1 LLCRVI
7 SDIINKYDIWKGKSG
22 VAGKI
27 KSVDTGSPAERAGV
41 RAGETLVSVNGKKIN
56 DVLDYR
62 FFSYDPSLTLVL
74 ADDAGKKRRVR
85 VEKDEGEDVGLNFET
100 YLMDS
105 ERQCSNH
112 CLFCFVDQM
121 PPDMRDTLYF
131 KDDDARLSFLT
142 GTYITLT
149 NLSEREAQR
158 IIDLHI
164 SPINVSVHST
174 DPKLRSMLLGNKAAA
189 RGIEYMRAFA
199 ESGIIMNCQIV
210 VCPGLNDGEALKK
223 TMRDLRDMNAATC
236 AIVPVGLT
244 KYRKGLYRMT
254 PVDKA
259 RAGEIIDAVDAFG
272 DECLKARGSRMFFCA
287 DELYIKAERPLP
299 PEEYY
304 EGYPQIENGV
314 GMLRSLQGEFEDAL
328 SDIGADAPCEPFA
341 AATGVIAAPFIAEL
355 VEAAAK
361 KCRNA
366 DGRVYA
372 IKNEFFG
379 TTIDVSGLVTGSD
392 LIKQLAGKPLGKRL
406 LIPENMLRH
415 GGDVFLDDVTVKDAE
430 KALGVP
436 VQVVGP
442 SGYALAD
449 AIFADKEEEK

>member
-1 LLCRVI
+1 M
-7 SDIINKYDIWKGKSG
+7 
-22 VAGKI
+22 AGRI
-27 KSVDTGSPAERAGV
+27 ESIESGSPAEKAGV
-41 RAGETLVSVNGKKIN
+41 RAGETLVFVNGKKIN

-62 FFSYDPSLTLVL
+62 FFSYDPSLTLTL
-74 ADDAGKKRRVR
+74 ESEDGKRRRVR
-85 VEKDEGEDVGLNFET
+85 IEKDEGEDVGLNFET

-174 DPKLRSMLLGNKAAA
+174 DPKLRSILLGNKAAA
-189 RGIEYMRAFA
+189 KGLEYMRAFA
-199 ESGIIMNCQIV
+199 EAGIIMNSQIV
-210 VCPGLNDGEALKK
+210 VCPGLNDGEALRK
-223 TMRDLRDMNAATC
+223 TMCDLFAMGTATC
-236 AIVPVGLT
+236 AVVPVGLT
-244 KYRKGLYRMT
+244 KYRKGLYKMP

-259 RAGEIIDAVDAFG
+259 KAAEIIDIIDTFG
-272 DECLKARGSRMFFCA
+272 DGCLKQRGSRVFFCA
-287 DELYIKAERPLP
+287 DELYIKAGRPLP

-314 GMLRSLQGEFEDAL
+314 GMLRSLEGEFLDGL
-328 SDIGADAPCEPFA
+328 SEIEADEVCEPFA
-341 AATGVIAAPFIAEL
+341 TATGVIAEPFISGL
-355 VEAAAK
+355 VAAAAK
-361 KCRNA
+361 KCKNV

-379 TTIDVSGLVTGSD
+379 TTIDVSGLITGAD

-415 GGDVFLDDVTVKDAE
+415 GGEVFLDDLTVVDVE
-430 KALGVP
+430 KTVGVP
-436 VQVVGP
+436 IQVVGA
-442 SGYALAD
+442 SGYALID
-449 AIFADKEEEK
+449 AIFEKQG

>member
-1 LLCRVI
+1 M
-7 SDIINKYDIWKGKSG
+7 
-22 VAGKI
+22 AGRI
-27 KSVDTGSPAERAGV
+27 ESIDSGSPAEKAGV
-41 RAGETLVSVNGKKIN
+41 RAGETLVYVNGKKIN

-62 FFSYDPSLTLVL
+62 FFSYDPSLMLTLEGE
-74 ADDAGKKRRVR
+74 DGKRRRVR
-85 VEKDEGEDVGLNFET
+85 IEKDEGEDVGLNFET
-100 YLMDS
+100 YLMDE

-174 DPKLRSMLLGNKAAA
+174 DPKLRSILLGNKAAA
-189 RGIEYMRAFA
+189 KGLEYMRAFA
-199 ESGIIMNCQIV
+199 EAGIIMNSQIV

-223 TMRDLRDMNAATC
+223 TMRDLFAMGTATC
-236 AIVPVGLT
+236 AVVPVGLT
-244 KYRKGLYRMT
+244 KYRKGLYKMP

-259 RAGEIIDAVDAFG
+259 KAAEIIDSVDTFG
-272 DECLKARGSRMFFCA
+272 DGCLKQRGSRVFFCA
-287 DELYIKAERPLP
+287 DELYIKAGRPLP

-314 GMLRSLQGEFEDAL
+314 GMLRSLEGEFADGLSEIDADEL
-328 SDIGADAPCEPFA
+328 CEPFA
-341 AATGVIAAPFIAEL
+341 VATGVIAEPFISDL
-355 VEAAAK
+355 VAAAAK
-361 KCRNA
+361 KCKNV

-379 TTIDVSGLVTGSD
+379 TTIDVSGLITGAD
-392 LIKQLAGKPLGKRL
+392 LIKQLTGKPLGKRL

-415 GGDVFLDDVTVKDAE
+415 GGDVFLDDLTAAEVE
-430 KALGVP
+430 KAVGVP
-436 VQVVGP
+436 IQVVGA
-442 SGYALAD
+442 SGYALID
-449 AIFADKEEEK
+449 AIFEKQG

>member
-1 LLCRVI
+1 M
-7 SDIINKYDIWKGKSG
+7 
-22 VAGKI
+22 AGKI
-27 KSVDTGSPAERAGV
+27 ASIDPGSPAERAGIRV
-41 RAGETLVSVNGKKIN
+41 GETLVSVNGKKIN

-62 FFSYDPSLTLVL
+62 FFTYDPSLSIVL
-74 ADDAGKKRRVR
+74 EDGGGKRRRVR
-85 VEKDEGEDVGLNFET
+85 LEKDEGEDAGLNFET

-174 DPKLRSMLLGNKAAA
+174 DPKLRSILLGNRAAA
-189 RGIEYMRAFA
+189 RGLEYMRAFA
-199 ESGIIMNCQIV
+199 EAGIIMNCQIV
-210 VCPGLNDGEALKK
+210 VCPGLNDGAALAK
-223 TMRDLRDMNAATC
+223 TMRDLRGMNAATC
-236 AIVPVGLT
+236 AVVPVGLT
-244 KYRKGLYRMT
+244 KYREGLHRMT
-254 PVDKA
+254 PVDRDIA
-259 RAGEIIDAVDAFG
+259 AAIIDEVDAFG
-272 DECLKARGSRMFFCA
+272 DECLRTRGNRVFFCA
-287 DELYIKAERPLP
+287 DELYIKAGRPLP

-314 GMLRSLQGEFEDAL
+314 GMLRSLQSEFADAL
-328 SDIGADAPCEPFA
+328 ETAAPDAPCAPFA
-341 AATGVIAAPFIAEL
+341 VATGVIAAPFITEL

-361 KCRNA
+361 KCENVNGA
-366 DGRVYA
+366 VYA

-392 LIKQLAGKPLGKRL
+392 LIGQLTGKPLGKRL

-415 GGDVFLDDVTVKDAE
+415 GGDVFLDDITVADAE

-436 VQVVGP
+436 LQIVGS

-449 AIFADKEEEK
+449 AIFGKTE